1 MIEELSWTDLRVFLE
16 VAKCGSF
23 SDAAVQLGV
32 GQPTVSR
39 RIAGLEERLGCA
51 LFHRGRRGTALTRQG
66 EKMLPAAEQMAR
78 WASEAASV
86 AQEESEVRGLVTIAA
101 PPGVSATWLTPFAM
115 ELRSRHPDLRL
126 SLRAGIDYVDLARGE
141 ADLAIRELPS
151 TEPSLVTLAS
161 LTTPIAVYAAS
172 SYAERVGEGVELG
185 EVDWICWSSPYL
197 HLSPRPELEAL
208 IPGFAPALESDDFL
222 VQLRACEL
230 GMGAMILPALDEVPA
245 TQEKL
250 VRLEVRGLPRTRTH
264 SHLVCARSVRHVPR
278 VRAVI
283 TAFLEIFEA
292 LGTGA
297 EGEI

>member
-51 LFHRGRRGTALTRQG
+51 LFHRGRRGTALTRRG

-86 AQEESEVRGLVTIAA
+86 AKEESEVRGRVTIAA
-101 PPGVSATWLTPFAM
+101 PPGVSATWLAPFAV
-115 ELRSRHPDLRL
+115 ELRSRHPELRL

-161 LTTPIAVYAAS
+161 LSTPVAAYAAT
-172 SYAERVGEGVELG
+172 SYAQTVGEGVEVSEL
-185 EVDWICWSSPYL
+185 DWICWSSPYL

-230 GMGAMILPALDEVPA
+230 GMGAMILPALDEIPWA
-245 TQEKL
+245 QGSL
-250 VRLEVRGLPRTRTH
+250 VRLEVRGMPEVRAQ
-264 SHLVCARSVRHVPR
+264 SHLVCARSVRHIPR

-283 TAFLEIFEA
+283 TAFLEVFEA
-292 LGTGA
+292 LEPA
-297 EGEI
+297 ARREG